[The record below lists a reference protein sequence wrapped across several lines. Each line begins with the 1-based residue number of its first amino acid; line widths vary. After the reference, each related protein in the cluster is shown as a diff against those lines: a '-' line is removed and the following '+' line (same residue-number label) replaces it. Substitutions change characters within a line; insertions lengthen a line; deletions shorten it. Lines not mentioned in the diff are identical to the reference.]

1 MLRRTTRRTFSVLLL
16 AAAATAAGVTPIVIS
31 TLVYEP
37 LTDVRDLVANIL
49 KFTEPSTTLVLHL
62 NARQHYRNAD
72 LAVLRAMGGD
82 KATSRVL
89 VNPERL
95 AVTWGDGQCQAFLS
109 SANHYARVRPPR
121 SGVDPIVVWLDSNMM
136 FFRPCVERYLR
147 RAQCTSY
154 DRPMNKVPWKAGP
167 ESARKFLTRNG
178 SSPVVIADHEGSF
191 FPLSLL
197 LEIKGGLTT
206 RGGAMPRF
214 ARWAENL
221 IFSTYSLGNPNCTGA
236 RITRWIKTKSGYR
249 KHKEVLVNPRE
260 NEFAYKRVPRT
271 LEIEK
276 GCLGTEIDGLR
287 HDWSQNINRN
297 GSAAACRFFVEPPG
311 RTCGESKVPSPN
323 KKQRGLSVWKS

>member
-37 LTDVRDLVANIL
+37 LTDVRDLVANIW

-82 KATSRVL
+82 NATSRVL

-297 GSAAACRFFVEPPG
+297 GSAAARRFFVEPPG

>member
-82 KATSRVL
+82 NATSRVL

>member
-1 MLRRTTRRTFSVLLL
+1 MLLRTKRKTSSVLLL
-16 AAAATAAGVTPIVIS
+16 AAATAAGGTPIALS
-31 TLVYEP
+31 TLVFEP
-37 LTDVRDLVANIL
+37 LADVRDLVTNIL

-62 NARQHYRNAD
+62 NARQHYREAD
-72 LAVLRAMGGD
+72 LAVLRAMGGGN
-82 KATSRVL
+82 ATSRVL

-109 SANHYARVRPPR
+109 NANHYARMRPPR
-121 SGVDPIVVWLDSNMM
+121 DGVDPIVVWLDSNMM

-147 RAQCTSY
+147 RARCTRY
-154 DRPMNKVPWKAGP
+154 DRPKNEVPWKAGP
-167 ESARKFLTRNG
+167 NSARKFLTRNG
-178 SSPVVIADHEGSF
+178 SSPVVMADHEGSF
-191 FPLSLL
+191 FPLSML
-197 LEIKGGLTT
+197 LEMKGGLTT

-236 RITRWIKTKSGYR
+236 RITRWSKTKSGYR

-276 GCLGTEIDGLR
+276 GFLGTEVDGLR
-287 HDWSQNINRN
+287 RAWSRNINRN
-297 GSAAACRFFVEPPG
+297 GSAAARRFFVELPG
-311 RTCGESKVPSPN
+311 RTCD
-323 KKQRGLSVWKS
+323 KSQGQSIK